1 MGVQG
6 TLEYLSDLLSRT
18 KKKKKKQTQTVSLKI
33 RMDCEGCARKVKHVL
48 SGVKGTFSFSS
59 IYASF
64 HSLKIIASFQIAV
77 AVAVTLQVLILQ

>member
-6 TLEYLSDLLSRT
+6 TLEYLSDLLSST

-48 SGVKGTFSFSS
+48 SGVKGTFSFLL
-59 IYASF
+59 YASI
-64 HSLKIIASFQIAV
+64 HSLKIIASF
-77 AVAVTLQVLILQ
+77 